1 MQSHSTSHLGPW
13 IQLQQPPAEVVAG
26 VKVFQL
32 EENAHRAAQAKRHVH
47 RLQVAVREVGRQL
60 RHTLGVVPDLLSLE
74 LYPKGNVVLPA
85 GDHSQSSLPS
95 IGTANFVLPAD
106 EHSESAPS
114 ADADNDAPEHSESVL
129 PSLDSSPALS

>member
-60 RHTLGVVPDLLSLE
+60 RHTLGSSRISFRLSSIRRAMLYSLQATTVSHRCHLLAQQISYFQQMSTVNQLP
-74 LYPKGNVVLPA
+74 LQTLTMMHLSTVSQCYPP
-85 GDHSQSSLPS
+85 
-95 IGTANFVLPAD
+95 
-106 EHSESAPS
+106 
-114 ADADNDAPEHSESVL
+114 
-129 PSLDSSPALS
+129 